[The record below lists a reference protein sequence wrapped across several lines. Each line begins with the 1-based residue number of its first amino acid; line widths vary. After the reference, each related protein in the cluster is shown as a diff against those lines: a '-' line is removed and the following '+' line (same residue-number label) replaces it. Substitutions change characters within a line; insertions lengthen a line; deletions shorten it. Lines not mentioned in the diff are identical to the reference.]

1 VIEIGL
7 HVVACGTA
15 YFTHSRFGVLHTVDC
30 LIVLVT
36 FGLELYL
43 IASHALLTGQDRNR
57 LT

>member
-1 VIEIGL
+1 MIEIGL